1 MAPSRKKGAKAA
13 AAAAARRQ
21 WKVGDLVLAKV
32 KGFPAWPATV
42 SEPEKW
48 GYSADWKKVLVYF
61 FGTQQIAFCNHGD
74 VEAFTEEKK
83 ESLLGK
89 RHGKGADFVR
99 AVREIIDSYDKLKN
113 QDQGINI
120 NSNSEATVTNVSKVE
135 APASIEAC
143 IKRSDSA
150 IDKNDLGLTN
160 GGVVASSRRADGL
173 YDRETPSE
181 EHLVVTE
188 TPRSATYSR
197 KKLGDAQAQNCVTH
211 KPPSAQRS
219 RSSSRV
225 GSRSLQ
231 NFLLPSSASNMI
243 AGNVVPS
250 ILQDGSLRRN
260 KRIRR
265 SPDAS
270 EAHCMSSPAI
280 VSHDSPEENG
290 SEVVTVDSDTLSFN
304 EGSTVESGYNVP
316 QPDSVS
322 EGCVGDVELSQRFEL
337 QPKTVIVKKK
347 RKPSRKRASNCGTQ
361 LAGVLEKEAGSDF
374 QLHTTRKTLPG
385 HLEKLHGSYS
395 KEDGDEHLPLV
406 KRARV
411 RMSRPSSSGEQLD
424 ASIQAKEK
432 LPETSNSSLG
442 HVCTA
447 LNCEE
452 GRPVDKTSTVV
463 KVDVDSS
470 SPLNSC
476 PSNKPPLWE
485 AKKHHQFGC
494 SVDGEAALPPSKR
507 LHRALEAMSA
517 NAFVDRQTVLEAPST
532 MKTVMNGCLSFT
544 KDSSNMSTED
554 KARNEFRAQDFDSF
568 SDNASQDFASEF
580 SRNLNAPVV
589 KSDKSPEH
597 VFCKDTLVEAVDCAT
612 GKNNGISS
620 FDAHAAKPVVMAQS
634 PEALSTNLGKEEVSL
649 ATHQGFVGLKLPSNY
664 DCKSIGP
671 RKEDDPSI
679 LSRTSLDPVAGNVE
693 ITNQD
698 KEMCEVVKESKPTL
712 KDSNVKQSP
721 ILEEVTVAAV
731 QCPHLSSTS
740 VFEDHLS
747 HKIVTGIRSSL
758 SPTEGLDST
767 ARVTPPNTSVGNIST
782 SENSN
787 FVEDDVCC
795 SPDIQLRHEKPKV
808 SGKLSNRVEANT
820 ALRSFEAILGTLTRT
835 KENIGRATRIAID
848 CAKFGFAAKVVE
860 TLARNLESEPSL
872 HRRVDMFFLVDSI
885 TQCSRS
891 LKGDVGGIYTSTFQA
906 VLRLWQER
914 RILPESII
922 RRHIRDLDSRCNTS
936 STGAFCRRPL
946 RTERPFDDPV
956 REMEGLVDEYGSN
969 SSFQLPGFSMPPMLK
984 DGDDGSDSD
993 GESFE
998 AVTPE
1003 HNSENPE
1010 ERGTAAIS
1018 LTKKRSHIL
1027 EDVDGELEMEDVA
1040 PSCDV
1045 DTSSNSAGVITA
1057 ETSHHRFE
1065 NHFPPPFAPPLPM
1078 DVPPSSPPLPK
1089 SPPPPPPPPPSL
1101 HLSGMLDPVGLDS
1114 KLYPGSHNV
1123 KDSTQQS
1130 IAHLSAA
1137 PRGNPMI
1144 LDAVQYHAPDKKDP
1158 PIPMES
1164 SASACTFNSLPASQT
1179 PMQGVNS
1186 FHQSFHL
1193 RPPHPAPSN
1202 QFSYVQADQRVP
1214 SQADVPPQCYPK
1226 SFHFVQNTERG
1237 NFYSDHDRMNMH
1249 PHDNGE
1255 GWRFSAP
1262 SLTGPGYPDNGRASY
1277 APVHYGGPP
1286 LEPTMPNPSWGLP
1299 PGPTSYR
1306 EPMPHRPP
1314 SEAPIPVP
1322 IRGLCF
1328 SFAFTCV

>member
-1 MAPSRKKGAKAA
+1 MAPSRKKSAKAA

-113 QDQGINI
+113 QDQGINT
-120 NSNSEATVTNVSKVE
+120 NSNSEATVTNASKVE
-135 APASIEAC
+135 APASTEAC

-197 KKLGDAQAQNCVTH
+197 KKLGGAQAQNCVTH
-211 KPPSAQRS
+211 KPPSARRS

-225 GSRSLQ
+225 GSHSLQ
-231 NFLLPSSASNMI
+231 NFLLPSSASDMI

-250 ILQDGSLRRN
+250 ILQDGSLRRT

-316 QPDSVS
+316 QPESVF
-322 EGCVGDVELSQRFEL
+322 EGCMGDVELSQRFEL
-337 QPKTVIVKKK
+337 QPKAVIVKKK
-347 RKPSRKRASNCGTQ
+347 RKPSRKRASNCATQ

-374 QLHTTRKTLPG
+374 QLHTTRRTPPG
-385 HLEKLHGSYS
+385 HLEKMNGSYS

-424 ASIQAKEK
+424 PSVQAKEK
-432 LPETSNSSLG
+432 LPEASNSSLG

-452 GRPVDKTSTVV
+452 GRPVDNTSAVV

-544 KDSSNMSTED
+544 KDGSNMSTED
-554 KARNEFRAQDFDSF
+554 KARNGFQAQDIDSF
-568 SDNASQDFASEF
+568 SDNASQDLASEF

-589 KSDKSPEH
+589 ESHKSPEH
-597 VFCKDTLVEAVDCAT
+597 VFCKDTLVEAVDCAD
-612 GKNNGISS
+612 GKNTGISS

-634 PEALSTNLGKEEVSL
+634 PEALSTNLDKEEACF
-649 ATHQGFVGLKLPSNY
+649 ATHQGLVGLKLPSND

-671 RKEDDPSI
+671 CKEDNPSI
-679 LSRTSLDPVAGNVE
+679 LSRTSSDPVSGNVE

-698 KEMCEVVKESKPTL
+698 NEMCEVVKESKPTL
-712 KDSNVKQSP
+712 KDSNVNPSP
-721 ILEEVTVAAV
+721 ILEEVTIAAV

-740 VFEDHLS
+740 VSEDHLS

-808 SGKLSNRVEANT
+808 SGKPSNRVEANT

-848 CAKFGFAAKVVE
+848 CAKFGFAAK
-860 TLARNLESEPSL
+860 
-872 HRRVDMFFLVDSI
+872 
-885 TQCSRS
+885 
-891 LKGDVGGIYTSTFQA
+891 

-969 SSFQLPGFSMPPMLK
+969 SSFQLPGFSMPAMLK

-1003 HNSENPE
+1003 RNSENPE

-1018 LTKKRSHIL
+1018 LTEKRSHIL

-1045 DTSSNSAGVITA
+1045 DMSSNSARVITA
-1057 ETSHHRFE
+1057 DTSHRRFE

-1089 SPPPPPPPPPSL
+1089 SPPPPPPPPPPSL
-1101 HLSGMLDPVGLDS
+1101 HLSGMPDPVGLDS
-1114 KLYPGSHNV
+1114 KLYPGSHNM

-1144 LDAVQYHAPDKKDP
+1144 LDTVQYHAPDERDP
-1158 PIPMES
+1158 PMPMES
-1164 SASACTFNSLPASQT
+1164 SASACSFSSLPASQT

-1214 SQADVPPQCYPK
+1214 SQADIPPQCYPK

-1262 SLTGPGYPDNGRASY
+1262 SLTG
-1277 APVHYGGPP
+1277 
-1286 LEPTMPNPSWGLP
+1286 E
-1299 PGPTSYR
+1299 
-1306 EPMPHRPP
+1306 
-1314 SEAPIPVP
+1314 
-1322 IRGLCF
+1322 
-1328 SFAFTCV
+1328 